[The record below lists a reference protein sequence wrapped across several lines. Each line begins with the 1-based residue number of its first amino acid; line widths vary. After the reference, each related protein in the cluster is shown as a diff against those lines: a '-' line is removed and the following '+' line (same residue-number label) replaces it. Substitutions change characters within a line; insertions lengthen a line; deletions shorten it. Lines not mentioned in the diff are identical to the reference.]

1 MEATVEEIGP
11 ANLDRVVAM
20 LGKTNQFNLTT
31 RRHSRAEV
39 QAILELPGTIPL
51 ALRLRDKFG
60 EQGIVAPLLAIP
72 GRGEG
77 TLKVDSFLVSC
88 RALGRGV
95 EDVLWTTVVN
105 RAHREKAR
113 RLEAEYRATPKN
125 GMVANLYARLGLQ
138 CLKRNGSKAGYRL
151 EPLQPRD
158 FSSWIVVKEK
168 KDEQ

>member
-1 MEATVEEIGP
+1 
-11 ANLDRVVAM
+11 M
-20 LGKTNQFNLTT
+20 LRKTNQFNLTT

-39 QAILELPGTIPL
+39 QAILELPGTISL

-60 EQGIVAPLLAIP
+60 EQGIVALLLAIP
-72 GRGEG
+72 GEVEG

-95 EDVLWTTVVN
+95 EDVLWATIVN
-105 RAHREKAR
+105 RAHRAKAR

-125 GMVANLYARLGLQ
+125 GMVANLYERLGLQ
-138 CLKRNGSKAGYRL
+138 CLKKNGSTAMYQ
-151 EPLQPRD
+151 LQPIQTRD
-158 FSSWIVVKEK
+158 FPSWIVINEK